1 MRDNK
6 NITPSQYIGVK
17 NESDSFKILSLNA
30 QSMNNKFQDLRDLV
44 NTTKASVLAIQE
56 TWGRNPTTDYSIRG
70 FHRPEFQLRTGEG
83 MNLGGGTGL
92 WIRND
97 LDFDIIKVTSID
109 KICEMQAI
117 SLNDKNIS
125 IINVY
130 RPFGDMSIFI
140 STLESN
146 ILAVKEKNPSND
158 IIMVGDFNVNLQ
170 KSSCNTDSL
179 LDITMDLGLIQRV
192 TIPTRVSDNYETLI
206 DHVYTKSKK
215 KIKTDVITSRISDH
229 YATLTSFIND
239 KQIRKKNFNY

>member
-6 NITPSQYIGVK
+6 TITPSQYIGVK

-70 FHRPEFQLRTGEG
+70 FHRPEFQLRTGAG

-92 WIRND
+92 CIRND

-130 RPFGDMSIFI
+130 RPFGDMSIFL

-146 ILAVKEKNPSND
+146 ILAIKEK
-158 IIMVGDFNVNLQ
+158 
-170 KSSCNTDSL
+170 
-179 LDITMDLGLIQRV
+179 
-192 TIPTRVSDNYETLI
+192 
-206 DHVYTKSKK
+206 
-215 KIKTDVITSRISDH
+215 KT
-229 YATLTSFIND
+229 
-239 KQIRKKNFNY
+239 QQ